1 MGSLKKSLKSWL
13 KSPFRLVSSVAKG
26 DISGA
31 IGSVASAASIGTIGS
46 GGGFVDTEKYMPSA
60 ESVKN
65 MEKQAKL
72 QNIQEAQKA
81 QEAQEQ
87 AKKVA
92 ALEQEDEHKRK
103 SIFFTSGNELGE
115 MIGTTNLK
123 RRGSIL
129 GN

>member
-1 MGSLKKSLKSWL
+1 MGSLKKSFKTWL
-13 KSPFRLVSSVAKG
+13 KSPFRAISSLAKG

-31 IGSVASAASIGTIGS
+31 LSNAASTASLGTIGS

-60 ESVKN
+60 EAVKKQ
-65 MEKQAKL
+65 EKQAKL
-72 QNIQEAQKA
+72 QNTQAAQA
-81 QEAQEQ
+81 AQEQ
-87 AKKVA
+87 AKKA
-92 ALEQEDEHKRK
+92 DALEKKEEQRRK
-103 SIFFTSGNELGE
+103 TIFYTSGNELGE